1 VKVTVIRS
9 GGFAG
14 IERRGEADTAA
25 DPVLQRLVDR
35 VDLGAVGPPGR
46 GADQFMYEI
55 EVGDRTA
62 VVGEAQ
68 LSGPLRELVERVLR

>member
-1 VKVTVIRS
+1 MRS

-25 DPVLQRLVDR
+25 DPVLKGLVDR
-35 VDLGAVGPPGR
+35 IDLGAVPPPGR

-55 EVGDRTA
+55 EVDGRTA
-62 VVGEAQ
+62 VVNETQ
-68 LSGPLRELVERVLR
+68 LSGPLRELVERVMG